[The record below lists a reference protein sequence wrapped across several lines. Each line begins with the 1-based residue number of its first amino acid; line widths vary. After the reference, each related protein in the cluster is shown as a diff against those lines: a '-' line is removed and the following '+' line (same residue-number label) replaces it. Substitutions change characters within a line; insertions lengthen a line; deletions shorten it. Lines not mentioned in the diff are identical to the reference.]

1 MFYSQKVKS
10 YTFSGS
16 STREAYIKACSY
28 LMNIL
33 TSNKFKNAS
42 FKIDKIE
49 EKEENIYITASIYTN
64 LGLNAEQSHY
74 CKTCKGIN
82 SSSFIHDKRTCS
94 KCKLKAFLSLAKEK
108 AMVSKRFYKEE
119 ISKKEIRSDAQSS
132 NSK

>member
-1 MFYSQKVKS
+1 MLYSQKVKS
-10 YTFSGS
+10 YVFSGS
-16 STREAYIKACSY
+16 SIREAYIKSCSS

-33 TSNKFKNAS
+33 TSKEFKNAS

-49 EKEENIYITASIYTN
+49 EKEDRTYLTVSIYTN

-82 SSSFIHDKRTCS
+82 NSSFIHDERSCS
-94 KCKLKAFLSLAKEK
+94 RCKLKSFLSLAKEK
-108 AMVSKRFYKEE
+108 AMVSKRFYKKE
-119 ISKKEIRSDAQSS
+119 IGKKEIRSDAQSS